1 MSCWLNSWVIRME
14 KLAIILVNYNGKQ
27 YNEACIDSILAGQSS
42 CDKSIIVVDNASQD
56 DSMELL
62 RKRYNNDARIELI
75 ALEDNYGFSYAN
87 NVGIRRAI
95 EEGAD
100 YVLLLNNDTEIDVDM
115 LARLEECAQRHPDSM
130 IVPKIYYSDRRDVIW
145 SAGGKVSPLIR
156 KVSHIGVDQ
165 VDRGQFE
172 EEAEIAFAT
181 GCALLIP
188 KGVIEQAGLLDEDFF
203 LYYEDTEYSFR
214 LTGMGI
220 PIYYCPK
227 AVMYHKVGAST
238 KGADS
243 PLCAYYIARNWLL
256 CNRKHLG
263 SRYPL
268 FLIYFTINRLV
279 CCMLW
284 LVHGKTALV
293 KATIRG
299 IRDYRKKEFGK
310 SRYYG

>member
-1 MSCWLNSWVIRME
+1 ME

-27 YNEACIDSILAGQSS
+27 YNEACIESILASPS
-42 CDKSIIVVDNASQD
+42 VCDKKIIVVDNASRD
-56 DSMELL
+56 DSMEILH
-62 RKRYNNDARIELI
+62 RRYDNDSRLVLI
-75 ALEDNYGFSYAN
+75 PLEDNYGFSYAN
-87 NVGIRRAI
+87 NVGMSQAI

-100 YVLLLNNDTEIDVDM
+100 YVLLLNNDTEIDADM

-172 EEAEIAFAT
+172 EETEIEFAT

-188 KGVIEQAGLLDEDFF
+188 KGVIERTGLLDEDFF

-220 PIYYCPK
+220 SIYYCPK

-238 KGADS
+238 KGEDS

-268 FLIYFTINRLV
+268 FLAYYVVNRVV
-279 CCMLW
+279 CCLLW

-299 IRDYRKKEFGK
+299 IRDFRKREFGK

>member
-1 MSCWLNSWVIRME
+1 ME

-27 YNEACIDSILAGQSS
+27 YNEACIESILASPS
-42 CDKSIIVVDNASQD
+42 VCDKKIIVVDNASRD
-56 DSMELL
+56 DSMEILH
-62 RKRYNNDARIELI
+62 RRYDNDARIELI
-75 ALEDNYGFSYAN
+75 ALGDNYGFSYAN
-87 NVGIRRAI
+87 NVGMSQAI

-100 YVLLLNNDTEIDVDM
+100 YVLLLNNDTEIDADM

-172 EEAEIAFAT
+172 EETEIEFAT

-220 PIYYCPK
+220 SIYYCPK

-238 KGADS
+238 KGEDS

-268 FLIYFTINRLV
+268 FLAYYVLNRVV
-279 CCMLW
+279 CCLLW

-299 IRDYRKKEFGK
+299 IRDFRKREFGK